1 MGAPRAAAGTQ
12 GALAPESSTILSA
25 VLPLSLVC
33 QHHLAVKG
41 VRNCIIMS
49 KATDGILIESD
60 EPTIVLLQHLHE
72 KGPTKFILR
81 SLDTRHLFIKKDIEV
96 VRLIKRKLAERLE
109 ETTFDEDELAVAMQA
124 ASAAA
129 AKRAG
134 GGK

>member
-1 MGAPRAAAGTQ
+1 
-12 GALAPESSTILSA
+12 
-25 VLPLSLVC
+25 
-33 QHHLAVKG
+33 
-41 VRNCIIMS
+41 MS

-81 SLDTRHLFIKKDIEV
+81 SLDTRHLFIKKDIDV

-134 GGK
+134 GGGSK